1 VVNPAARLDSTA
13 VSEMDVSVG
22 VAGADE
28 PPPPHPAI
36 SAVRPSNSVAAIDVN
51 PSRDLGVER
60 AANEWFMRDIQSCLL
75 MVDVII

>member
-22 VAGADE
+22 VGAGAEE

-36 SAVRPSNSVAAIDVN
+36 NAVRPSNSVAAIDVN
-51 PSRDLGVER
+51 PSRDLSVER
-60 AANEWFMRDIQSCLL
+60 AANE
-75 MVDVII
+75 